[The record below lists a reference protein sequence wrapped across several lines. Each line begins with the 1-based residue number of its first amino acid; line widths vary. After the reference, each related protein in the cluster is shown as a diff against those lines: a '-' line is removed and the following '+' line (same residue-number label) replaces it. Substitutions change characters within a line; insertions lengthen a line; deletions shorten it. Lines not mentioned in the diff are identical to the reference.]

1 MKNLLFIFI
10 SILNSQSFLY
20 SQPYP
25 PSNIR
30 VKYNKHTQEQFA
42 PGSDNFQVTWADDDH
57 QYAAW
62 GDGGGFGGTNTEG
75 RVKLG
80 VARIEGDK
88 NTYQGINVWG
98 GFDPENPAQF
108 EGKSWGMICI
118 DSILYM
124 WVTTEQHPHI
134 EEVTLAYSIDYGAHW
149 TKSDVRFYNS
159 EKMTIPTFLQFNKA
173 YSGARD
179 EYVYSYFIHS
189 LLQTEDFGISK
200 PGKIYLARALKEHIL
215 DKSKYEYFAGN
226 NDSSAFWTNS
236 VDEKQAVFIN
246 NSDGVGWNLSVSYNA
261 PLQRYFLMTEHTK
274 THAGYHA
281 IFDAPTPWGPW
292 TTVEYIKGNW
302 LDYGSTFFRCF
313 SNKWLSEDGKD
324 FVMIYTG
331 TNWDGNNDAWNLIE
345 GSFVPY

>member
-159 EKMTIPTFLQFNKA
+159 EKNDNPNLPT
-173 YSGARD
+173 
-179 EYVYSYFIHS
+179 V
-189 LLQTEDFGISK
+189 
-200 PGKIYLARALKEHIL
+200 
-215 DKSKYEYFAGN
+215 
-226 NDSSAFWTNS
+226 
-236 VDEKQAVFIN
+236 
-246 NSDGVGWNLSVSYNA
+246 
-261 PLQRYFLMTEHTK
+261 
-274 THAGYHA
+274 
-281 IFDAPTPWGPW
+281 
-292 TTVEYIKGNW
+292 
-302 LDYGSTFFRCF
+302 
-313 SNKWLSEDGKD
+313 
-324 FVMIYTG
+324 
-331 TNWDGNNDAWNLIE
+331 
-345 GSFVPY
+345 